1 MSRLCPVC
9 QTPIDDDAAT
19 CPACNF
25 RLTEATQEFSPVA
38 RARKGAPPAGEP
50 DVHPVL
56 RMVRGPQVGLEYPLD
71 KDVVTLGR
79 NPECDIFLNDMTVS
93 REHAEVTRHAD
104 ALLISDLHSFNG
116 VWVNNRTVTQH
127 ALRPGDYVQ
136 IGKYD
141 FVYEEHP
148 ADQPAR

>member
-1 MSRLCPVC
+1 MSRICPVC
-9 QTPIDDDAAT
+9 QTHIDADATT

-25 RLTEATQEFSPVA
+25 RLTEATQEFSPVV
-38 RARKGAPPAGEP
+38 PATSGPVQAAESN
-50 DVHPVL
+50 VRPVL

-71 KDVVTLGR
+71 ADVITIGR

-93 REHAEVTRHAD
+93 REHAELSRHAD
-104 ALLISDLHSFNG
+104 ALVVRDLQSFNG
-116 VWVNNRTVTQH
+116 VWVNNRTVGQH

-141 FVYEEHP
+141 FIYEELP
-148 ADQPAR
+148 QE

>member
-1 MSRLCPVC
+1 MTRTCPVC
-9 QTPIDDDAAT
+9 QTPIDSDVMT

-25 RLTEATQEFSPVA
+25 RLSEATQKFSPVA
-38 RARKGAPPAGEP
+38 SKKPSAQASNGPHMKPI
-50 DVHPVL
+50 L

-71 KDVVTLGR
+71 KDTLSIGR

-93 REHAEVTRHAD
+93 REHAELNAHAD
-104 ALLISDLHSFNG
+104 AYIIRDLQSFNG
-116 VWVNNRTVTQH
+116 VWVNNVTVTQH

-141 FVYEEHP
+141 FIYDEVPEE
-148 ADQPAR
+148 